1 MAVIP
6 RNFVSVEKLEEEIER
21 VKQMLGPEVF
31 RVKHRYMDNWLDEP
45 SIYFNVVLKD
55 SACNPET
62 LSQVSGKIYDIFDDE
77 LRPIENWGLRVYAN
91 FRSQSEQAAR
101 EGMEPDWSE

>member
-6 RNFVSVEKLEEEIER
+6 RSFISVEKLEEEVER

-45 SIYFNVVLKD
+45 SIYFKVVLKD
-55 SACNPET
+55 SACKSDT
-62 LSQVSGKIYDIFDDE
+62 LRKVTRKINDILEDE
-77 LRPIENWGLRVYAN
+77 IRPIEDWGLRVYAN